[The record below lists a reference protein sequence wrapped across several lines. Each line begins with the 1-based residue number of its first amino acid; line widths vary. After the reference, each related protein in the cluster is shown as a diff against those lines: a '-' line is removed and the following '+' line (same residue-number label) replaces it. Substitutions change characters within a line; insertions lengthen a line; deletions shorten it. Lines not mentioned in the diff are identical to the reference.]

1 MGKASRLKQQSAREK
16 IAAQREAERR
26 AERRRQ
32 LMITGTSVIGVL
44 AIVAVFVIIKVTSGG
59 TAASGSAAGTQLAAV
74 SSQIGSVPPST
85 LDRVG
90 PGAVGSSQYPNP
102 MIKITGSP
110 LQANGKPE
118 VLYMGAEYC
127 PFCATE
133 RWAMVVA
140 LSRFGTFSNLHYI
153 HSSPSD
159 TPASIPTLTFY
170 KSSYTSK
177 YVAFTPV
184 EMQKIDRSP
193 LQTPT
198 SAQNA
203 ILSKY
208 DAPPYVQ
215 ASSAGAIPF
224 MDFGG
229 KWMISGASYNYQ
241 VLQGQ
246 TWQQIA
252 AALKDPSSTIA
263 QGADGTA
270 NYFTAAICNLTS
282 NQPANVCSSAAVKS
296 LEGKI

>member
-1 MGKASRLKQQSAREK
+1 
-16 IAAQREAERR
+16 
-26 AERRRQ
+26 
-32 LMITGTSVIGVL
+32 
-44 AIVAVFVIIKVTSGG
+44 
-59 TAASGSAAGTQLAAV
+59 
-74 SSQIGSVPPST
+74 
-85 LDRVG
+85 
-90 PGAVGSSQYPNP
+90 
-102 MIKITGSP
+102 
-110 LQANGKPE
+110 ANGKPE

-140 LSRFGTFSNLHYI
+140 LSRFGKFSNLHYI
-153 HSSPSD
+153 HSSPTD

-170 KSSYTSK
+170 KSGYTSK

-184 EMQKIDRSP
+184 EMQKIDRST

-198 SAQNA
+198 SAQNSV
-203 ILSKY
+203 LTKY

-215 ASSAGAIPF
+215 ASSAGSIPF

-246 TWQQIA
+246 TWSQIA
-252 AALKDPSSTIA
+252 AALHDPSSTIA

-270 NYFTAAICNLTS
+270 NYFTAAI
-282 NQPANVCSSAAVKS
+282 
-296 LEGKI
+296 